1 MLQSNS
7 HCTSHYTRRQWLS
20 QLGSMAGAAALLPR
34 RAQAAKQKPMRG
46 AFMILA
52 TPYTAS
58 KAIDYEDLAAE
69 VGFLDR
75 CGVHGMVWPQHA
87 SDLAYLSKEERM
99 RGMEVIAK
107 AAKGTKPA
115 LVLGV
120 QAENTEAMLEFA
132 HRAEELAPDAMIAI
146 PPKQAKSLDDYRE
159 YFRALCKLTKRPVF
173 IQTAGGAPEVEPTVE
188 FIVEMGREF
197 PNFGYLKEEYTN
209 AIERMQQLAK
219 HRPGPIKSI
228 LGASRALGWS
238 YEMRLGMDGTLTG
251 GPMYGDV
258 YAHMWELHLAGKRDE
273 VREVFSKLLLM
284 TNLERHIP
292 GVKYYLMKKRGV
304 FKTTVSRRG
313 GYTYTP
319 EAAAEIDHSFTALKP
334 YLRV

>member
-1 MLQSNS
+1 ML
-7 HCTSHYTRRQWLS
+7 
-20 QLGSMAGAAALLPR
+20 
-34 RAQAAKQKPMRG
+34 AQVVK
-46 AFMILA
+46 L
-52 TPYTAS
+52 
-58 KAIDYEDLAAE
+58 
-69 VGFLDR
+69 VG
-75 CGVHGMVWPQHA
+75 
-87 SDLAYLSKEERM
+87 
-99 RGMEVIAK
+99 
-107 AAKGTKPA
+107 
-115 LVLGV
+115 
-120 QAENTEAMLEFA
+120 
-132 HRAEELAPDAMIAI
+132 
-146 PPKQAKSLDDYRE
+146 
-159 YFRALCKLTKRPVF
+159 KLTERPVF

-219 HRPGPIKSI
+219 HRPGPIKII
-228 LGASRALGWS
+228 LGASRARGWS

-273 VREVFSKLLLM
+273 VREVFSKLLMM

-292 GVKYYLMKKRGV
+292 GVKYYLLKKRGV

-313 GYTYTP
+313 GYTYSP
-319 EAAAEIDHSFTALKP
+319 EAAAEIDHSFEALKP

>member
-1 MLQSNS
+1 MLRSTCS
-7 HCTSHYTRRQWLS
+7 YTRRQWLAM
-20 QLGSMAGAAALLPR
+20 LGSTALLPHIV
-34 RAQAAKQKPMRG
+34 QGAKHKAMRG

-52 TPYTAS
+52 TPYTSS

-69 VGFLDR
+69 VDFLDR
-75 CGVHGMVWPQHA
+75 CGVQGMVWPQHA

-120 QAENTEAMLEFA
+120 QAEDTKAMLGYA
-132 HRAEELAPDAMIAI
+132 RRAEELAPDAMIAI

-159 YFRALCKLTKRPVF
+159 YYRALCRLTKRPVF

-188 FIVEMGREF
+188 FIVEMAREF
-197 PNFGYLKEEYTN
+197 PNFGYLKEEYKN
-209 AIERMQQLAK
+209 AIERMKQLAK

-292 GVKYYLMKKRGV
+292 GVKYYLLKKRGV

-313 GYTYTP
+313 GYTYSP
-319 EAAAEIDHSFTALKP
+319 EAVAEIEHNFAALKP